1 MVFLAEATVKD
12 LLAQAREAR
21 TRAYAPYSQF
31 AVGAAVLTSDGQV
44 FTGANIENASLGAT
58 VCAERV
64 AIWQAVAAGQ
74 QEISALAVVADTPT
88 PVAPCGLCRQVLQ
101 EFAGPACLVIMATL
115 QGAYQVVKHT
125 ELLPLAFTWPE
136 GTGEAGKMKDEGTG

>member
-101 EFAGPACLVIMATL
+101 EFAAPDCQLILANL
-115 QGAYQVVKHT
+115 QGEFRLITHQ
-125 ELLPLAFTWPE
+125 ELLPWAFTWPRRRAAE
-136 GTGEAGKMKDEGTG
+136 